1 MATLTRSQTTRHGTY
16 VRMVRGRVKGAFER
30 VNLVN
35 GGSPGLPASRKVKVS
50 YIVNNRVHDHTLL
63 SVAGDA
69 VRSE

>member
-1 MATLTRSQTTRHGTY
+1 
-16 VRMVRGRVKGAFER
+16 MVRGRVKGAFER